1 MKIFLLTDISQIM
14 RLYEEIIKDR
24 ASKNPD
30 YRNGLLELESKRRYR
45 EREEQLRRDIAK
57 LEADINGWRDR
68 LSRLDGDWKPQVIL
82 SPNDV

>member
-1 MKIFLLTDISQIM
+1 M

-30 YRNGLLELESKRRYR
+30 YSNGLLELESKRRYR

-82 SPNDV
+82 TPIDV

>member
-1 MKIFLLTDISQIM
+1 M

-30 YRNGLLELESKRRYR
+30 YSNGLLELESKRRYR

>member
-1 MKIFLLTDISQIM
+1 M

-68 LSRLDGDWKPQVIL
+68 LSRLDGDWKPQVIM